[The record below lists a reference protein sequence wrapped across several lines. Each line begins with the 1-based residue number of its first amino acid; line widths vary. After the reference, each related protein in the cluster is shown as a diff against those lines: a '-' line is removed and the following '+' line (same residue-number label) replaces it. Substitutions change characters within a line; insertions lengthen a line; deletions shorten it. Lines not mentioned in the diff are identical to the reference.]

1 MNVHPKGADSAVPKT
16 VRQSPARPAAH
27 WLALTVVLA
36 STTIPG
42 VAQEEPPAES
52 ETALL
57 KSTGVADASQVR
69 TIEIIRSTHERFL
82 LRKDIARYAVGD
94 QDVIGVVL
102 VSNRE
107 LLALGKTT
115 GRTRLILWFADGTT
129 ETFLFVVKQD
139 LSLLDETLKGVH
151 PAIQVEIAPDRD
163 AIVLRGVVPDVSY
176 SRAAEDVAN
185 AYLSAR
191 RGSRGRRD
199 ETPLVREVGLE
210 VAADPVAQQVGDGES
225 GSADVRVASDR
236 PRSRVINMIRL
247 ETLPPLLEEKIK
259 DAIEPVGG
267 ANVKIR
273 RVVRGDLISDEQDTF
288 ILEGTV
294 PEQVALVRVLSV
306 AARLVTGRATLDV
319 EEGIQVVAN
328 EGGGVFRGQGGVD
341 ANQNNL
347 NLGGGGG
354 GGSRTGVGGGNNI
367 GRGLRNSV
375 RTNVGRA
382 KAISVAGGRIL
393 SFLEVKDLPQVRVNV
408 KLYEVDRA
416 KLQAWS
422 PDWNI
427 LYSNFDQPALTQTSG
442 QSADVQN
449 LTSFLQNGL
458 TNNVQLV
465 SGEFTLD
472 AVFNL
477 LETEGIARTLSTP
490 SLSVLSGEIA
500 AFLVGGQIPVLRT
513 FAPTTGAVNPGVFNS
528 VEFKAF
534 GVQLS
539 IRPLVGDD
547 GSVTLDVIPQISEPD
562 PKLTAIVGEA
572 TGTSQAT
579 ASFRTRAMKTSARLN
594 DGQTL
599 LIAGL
604 MSRQDTDDSQHISML
619 AWIPVVGL
627 LFQRW
632 NKEDEDR
639 ELVILVNPTIVREP
653 SAELGLWSF
662 PTVDDLL
669 FELRDDLDRKR
680 VRRDKR
686 QEREKAREE

>member
-1 MNVHPKGADSAVPKT
+1 MNVHPKGTDSAVPKT
-16 VRQSPARPAAH
+16 VRQSPARPAAR
-27 WLALTVVLA
+27 WLVLTAVLA
-36 STTIPG
+36 ITTIPID
-42 VAQEEPPAES
+42 AQEEPPAES

-94 QDVIGVVL
+94 QDVISVVL

-115 GRTRLILWFADGTT
+115 GRTSLILWFADGTV

-139 LSLLDETLKGVH
+139 LSLLEETLKGVH
-151 PAIQVEIAPDRD
+151 PGIRVEIAPDRD

-191 RGSRGRRD
+191 SGSRGRSD

-273 RVVRGDLISDEQDTF
+273 RVVRGDLISDEEDTF

-306 AARLVTGRATLDV
+306 AARLVTGRSTLDV

-328 EGGGVFRGQGGVD
+328 EGGGVFRGQGGVG

-347 NLGGGGG
+347 NLGGR

-375 RTNVGRA
+375 RTNIGRA

-422 PDWNI
+422 PDGDI

-458 TNNVQLV
+458 TNDVQLV
-465 SGEFTLD
+465 SGEFRLD

-490 SLSVLSGEIA
+490 SLSVLSGEVA
-500 AFLVGGQIPVLRT
+500 SFLVGGQIPVLRT

-528 VEFKAF
+528 VEFKSF

-562 PKLTAIVGEA
+562 SKLTAIVGEA

-604 MSRQDTDDSQHISML
+604 MSRQDIDDSQHISML

-632 NKEDEDR
+632 NKEDADR

-669 FELRDDLDRKR
+669 FDLRDDLDRKR